1 MLVAQGIIL
10 SQLTTHTHTH
20 ILPCL
25 IVFNARVYAK
35 IDELEMRVGDLERLS
50 QAETPGQGGAQES
63 RRGSQVRRNSLM
75 SSMLAAGGGD
85 DKEGKSA

>member
-1 MLVAQGIIL
+1 MN
-10 SQLTTHTHTH
+10 
-20 ILPCL
+20 P
-25 IVFNARVYAK
+25 K

-63 RRGSQVRRNSLM
+63 RRGSQMRRNSLM
-75 SSMLAAGGGD
+75 TSMLAAGGAGGGG